1 LEGYHG
7 QRKPRKYEGNFW
19 THRPR
24 KGAFGRGIWKMWFN
38 NAAMNRLEGRL
49 RGGDVGNW
57 RGRREQTRY
66 SLRTLRPSEVDTSE
80 ARDTLPCEW

>member
-1 LEGYHG
+1 
-7 QRKPRKYEGNFW
+7 
-19 THRPR
+19 
-24 KGAFGRGIWKMWFN
+24 MWFN